1 MRGEQRERGARVIM
15 CPLSCSLPCMCV
27 AVTEWGGL
35 FDNSCVCVLG
45 GAVFR
50 RTVSTR
56 ACVLC
61 LGESEREFAIGVA
74 GGAERKIEASRE
86 RGEREQRDE
95 SCGVVEGSCGCVAGP
110 DCLTRVRAVYYSVAV
125 VWRGV
130 ADTRCVRDGI
140 CFRPLK
146 TVTSQQTQQPD
157 LPSPSSSGPG
167 LPGRCSCCCGMH
179 LARCSLQRATPT
191 FRFAAF
197 LAALHRSS
205 SSTE

>member
-1 MRGEQRERGARVIM
+1 MIM

-27 AVTEWGGL
+27 AVAEWGGL
-35 FDNSCVCVLG
+35 FDNSCVLVLVCAWRRRVQEDSEYARVCVVSWRERARVCYWCG
-45 GAVFR
+45 GR
-50 RTVSTR
+50 
-56 ACVLC
+56 
-61 LGESEREFAIGVA
+61 
-74 GGAERKIEASRE
+74 SRE
-86 RGEREQRDE
+86 ENRGEPREGEREQRDE

-110 DCLTRVRAVYYSVAV
+110 DCLTRVRAVYYSVA

-191 FRFAAF
+191 FKFAAF